1 MYIYVYVYVY
11 TYKWCTHHCRVNIWV
26 IHIPVVQ
33 RAVAQTAADGGEA
46 AAAVAAALAFHT
58 NWRPV
63 SVKTKEET
71 RHINNEPEFCHGIYD

>member
-1 MYIYVYVYVY
+1 
-11 TYKWCTHHCRVNIWV
+11 V

-58 NWRPV
+58 N
-63 SVKTKEET
+63 
-71 RHINNEPEFCHGIYD
+71 